1 MYPNFISKTSP
12 KPQRAHGSGWSL
24 EAAVADVALQP
35 FYDSPL
41 FGLQPCPAPIYAGA
55 GRDQLCLNGQHTK
68 EGSEAERPRVPWM
81 CALACLVCNS
91 SEQSSLLL
99 TLKLDQRDAA
109 TQQQGD
115 AALALWEVLGWAYM
129 P

>member
-1 MYPNFISKTSP
+1 
-12 KPQRAHGSGWSL
+12 
-24 EAAVADVALQP
+24 
-35 FYDSPL
+35 
-41 FGLQPCPAPIYAGA
+41 
-55 GRDQLCLNGQHTK
+55 
-68 EGSEAERPRVPWM
+68 M

-99 TLKLDQRDAA
+99 TLKLDQWDAA

-115 AALALWEVLGWAYM
+115 AALVLWEVLGWAYM